1 MSTENIFNRI
11 SSEVGNYYT
20 NNKKNTNIIGGTLL
34 LVGGLIAFWTL
45 YWHPKRENDAA
56 LKLAKLHH
64 YFDSD
69 SFNIVVNG
77 IKGKK
82 IATAPNIADS
92 YGFTKKGKE
101 AALMAGLSFMHT
113 GKFEKA
119 IKYLDKSDANDL
131 LLAPAIIS
139 AKAACYAEL
148 GKPDKAA
155 KQYEKA
161 AELGNNDY
169 TSQFLKKA
177 GIQYELAKD
186 YKSAIRCWEKLRQS
200 FGKSPEAS
208 DIEKYIYRAK
218 GLLGEL
224 NN

>member
-20 NNKKNTNIIGGTLL
+20 NNKKNTNIIGGTLS

>member
-34 LVGGLIAFWTL
+34 LLGGLIAFWTL